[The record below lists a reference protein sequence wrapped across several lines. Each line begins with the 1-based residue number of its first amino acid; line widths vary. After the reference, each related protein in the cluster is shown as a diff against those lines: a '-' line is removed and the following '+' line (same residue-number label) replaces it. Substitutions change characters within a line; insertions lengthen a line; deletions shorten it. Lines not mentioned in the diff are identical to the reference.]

1 MSALHQ
7 IRIKWVFKRGQISLL
22 VPSFQRT
29 YQQDSKQESEKA
41 PGNLKVTLKKM
52 GAKKMRAQWARL
64 QSCKKNKTRLKKKTV
79 AIYLK
84 HVFNNHDPGILSM
97 RPAATSEQQSMKNIK
112 LPVTIYFIKIWAYR
126 QQNQSFSYQGEPR

>member
-29 YQQDSKQESEKA
+29 YQLDSKQESEKA
-41 PGNLKVTLKKM
+41 RGKLKVTLKKM

-64 QSCKKNKTRLKKKTV
+64 QSCKKKQNASKKKDSCHLFKTR
-79 AIYLK
+79 
-84 HVFNNHDPGILSM
+84 F
-97 RPAATSEQQSMKNIK
+97 
-112 LPVTIYFIKIWAYR
+112 
-126 QQNQSFSYQGEPR
+126 

>member
-1 MSALHQ
+1 MGTDERTATN
-7 IRIKWVFKRGQISLL
+7 KNKMGMKTGQISLL

-64 QSCKKNKTRLKKKTV
+64 QSCKKKQNASKKKDSCHLFKTR
-79 AIYLK
+79 
-84 HVFNNHDPGILSM
+84 F
-97 RPAATSEQQSMKNIK
+97 
-112 LPVTIYFIKIWAYR
+112 
-126 QQNQSFSYQGEPR
+126 

>member
-7 IRIKWVFKRGQISLL
+7 IRIKWGCKRGQISLL

-64 QSCKKNKTRLKKKTV
+64 QSCKKKQNASKKK
-79 AIYLK
+79 
-84 HVFNNHDPGILSM
+84 
-97 RPAATSEQQSMKNIK
+97 RQ
-112 LPVTIYFIKIWAYR
+112 LPFI
-126 QQNQSFSYQGEPR
+126 